1 MGYILPSL
9 TGLGQSAIY
18 RLFELVYIPKEVIV
32 AMNTAMKLT
41 RNIILFALCS
51 LCVPFSSYADEGMW
65 LFNNPPYKTLQDKYH
80 FQPTAAWLEHLQK
93 SSVRFNSGGSG
104 SFVSADGLVM
114 TNHHVGADCLQKISS
129 KEKDYVKS
137 GFEARSRSE
146 EPKCVDLEL
155 NVLMGIED
163 VTNRVAGA
171 VTSSMN
177 SAEAEKARRAVI
189 NDIEKESRDKTG
201 LRSNVITLYN
211 GGQYHLYRYKRYTDV
226 RLVFAPQK
234 AIAFFGGDPDNFEYP
249 RYDLDI
255 CFFRVYENDQAVHV
269 EHFLK
274 WSEAGAAEGDLIF
287 VPGNPGR
294 TERLDT
300 VAHLEYQRDLVVP
313 GGLNLLRRREILLK
327 NYSDRGSENA
337 RRAEDELFGI
347 QNSRKAYL
355 GMLAGL
361 QDPVVIDKKRAAE
374 STLRDKVN
382 TDPKLQQAYGNAWDQ
397 VAATLKTLVKIR
409 DEYNL
414 IGYGPTKRAQAFNSE
429 LFDVAMTLVRLAE
442 ESPKPNSER
451 LREYSESSLDSL
463 KLQLFSEAPI
473 YDDLETVKLA
483 DSLGLMMEVMGADNE
498 LVKKVLAGK
507 SPRDRAGELVHG
519 TKLRDVAIRKQLAN
533 GGRKAID
540 NSNDP
545 MIELAKL
552 IDPPAR
558 RIRQTFEQQ
567 VDEPQRQAYGKIANA
582 RFAVYGSSIYPDAT
596 FTLRLAFGE
605 AKGYAEAGQ
614 KIPWATTLGGT
625 FEHAAEHENKEPFE
639 LPAIWKERKGNL
651 NLSTP
656 FNFVNTA
663 DIIGGNSGSPVVNR
677 EGELVGIIFD
687 GNIQSLVLDYI
698 YTDQEAR
705 AVAVHSAGILE
716 ALRKVYAADRLVG
729 ELTGKK

>member
-1 MGYILPSL
+1 
-9 TGLGQSAIY
+9 
-18 RLFELVYIPKEVIV
+18 
-32 AMNTAMKLT
+32 MKLT
-41 RNIILFALCS
+41 RTILLFALCS
-51 LCVPFSSYADEGMW
+51 LCIAFSRADEGMW
-65 LFNNPPYKTLQDKYH
+65 LFNNPPYKILQDKYH

-93 SSVRFNSGGSG
+93 ASVRFNSGGSG
-104 SFVSADGLVM
+104 SFISADGLVM
-114 TNHHVGADCLQKISS
+114 TNHHVGADCLQKISTQ
-129 KEKDYVKS
+129 EKDYVKS
-137 GFEARSRSE
+137 GFEARARSE

-155 NVLMGIED
+155 NVLMSIED
-163 VTNRVAGA
+163 VTTRVAAA
-171 VTSSMN
+171 VTPGMN
-177 SAEAEKARRAVI
+177 SADSEKARRAVI
-189 NDIEKESRDKTG
+189 NEIEKESRDKTG

-211 GGQYHLYRYKRYTDV
+211 GGHYHLYRYKRYTDV

-255 CFFRVYENDQAVHV
+255 CFFRVYENDQPVHA

-287 VPGNPGR
+287 VSGNPGR

-313 GGLNLLRRREILLK
+313 GGLNLLRRREVLLK
-327 NYSDRGSENA
+327 NYSDRSIENA
-337 RRAEDELFGI
+337 RRAEDEYFGI

-355 GMLAGL
+355 GMLGGL
-361 QDPVVIDKKRAAE
+361 QDPAIMAKKSE
-374 STLRDKVN
+374 LEKSLRDKVSA
-382 TDPKLQQAYGNAWDQ
+382 DLKLQQAYGDAWDQ
-397 VAATLKTLVKIR
+397 VSATLKTLVKIR

-414 IGYGPTKRAQAFNSE
+414 IGYGPAKRAQAFNSD
-429 LFDVAMTLVRLAE
+429 LFDTAMTLLRLAQE
-442 ESPKPNSER
+442 TPKPNNER
-451 LREYSESSLDSL
+451 LREFSEANLEPL

-498 LVKKVLAGK
+498 LVKKVMAGK
-507 SPRDRAGELVHG
+507 SPRDRAAELVHG
-519 TKLRDVAIRKQLAN
+519 TKLKDVAVRKQLAD
-533 GGRKAID
+533 GGMKAID
-540 NSNDP
+540 ASNDP

-552 IDPPAR
+552 IDAPAR
-558 RIRQTFEQQ
+558 RVRQTFEQQ

-605 AKGYAEAGQ
+605 AKGYTEEGK

-625 FEHAAEHENKEPFE
+625 FEHAGAHDNKDPFE
-639 LPAIWKERKGNL
+639 LPSVWNERKAKL

-656 FNFVNTA
+656 FNFVSTA

-677 EGELVGIIFD
+677 NGELVGIIFD

-698 YTDQEAR
+698 YTDQESR

-716 ALRKVYAADRLVG
+716 ALRKVYAADRLVA
-729 ELTGKK
+729 EITGKK